1 MAASRQLVRCSD
13 MSGVGPF
20 WTSSDVRFHAA
31 VGARADISA
40 RVAPFGLWVH
50 GLELAATESHELGI
64 DTTFWAE
71 TSPAQKVGVN

>member
-50 GLELAATESHELGI
+50 GL
-64 DTTFWAE
+64 
-71 TSPAQKVGVN
+71 